1 MTLGAIPIAKRGNW
15 STPSRRTKLG
25 YTRKHHSDRY
35 SDNSCCGESARIR
48 NVGTQGN
55 DHPCQSDA

>member
-1 MTLGAIPIAKRGNW
+1 MTLGAIPIAKRELVDPVQN
-15 STPSRRTKLG
+15 KKFG

-35 SDNSCCGESARIR
+35 SDNSCCGKSARVR